1 VKRLLALIA
10 LAAAG
15 AVLVVPAA
23 SAGDWL
29 SLAQGRA
36 QIKSALRATQIG
48 TQFASK
54 VDTCYKP
61 RHDRVRC
68 FFQTREHMTSGDWY
82 HCYGTAVAAN
92 RWYWISVTFNRGWFN
107 DCYSGAWEPF
117 LA

>member
-1 VKRLLALIA
+1 MKRLLALVA
-10 LAAAG
+10 VAAAG
-15 AVLVVPAA
+15 AVIAVPTA

-48 TQFASK
+48 TEFASK

-68 FFQTREHMTSGDWY
+68 FFQTREYWAGDY
-82 HCYGTAVAAN
+82 YYCYGTGVAAD
-92 RWYWISVTFNRGWFN
+92 RWYWINVTFNRGWFN
-107 DCYSGAWEPF
+107 DCYSGPWAPF
-117 LA
+117 I